1 MPMKPVSL
9 SVVIVSWNAK
19 AYLEECLQSLA
30 EDVYD
35 GPMEIVVV
43 DNASS
48 DGSADM
54 VKRQFPAVTLIRN
67 AANLG
72 FSKANNIG
80 IRRCTGDYIALV
92 NSDIHVLKGCL
103 SELVAFSESQAD
115 VGVVG
120 PKIIGRDGKRQVSH
134 KGFPRLWNSLC
145 RALALD
151 VLLPR
156 MALFNGYLKWHEAPD
171 GVTPVDIL
179 SGCFLVAKRR
189 AIDQVG
195 LLDERFFIYGED
207 MDWCKRFWQGGW
219 KAMFVPEA
227 RAIHYGGASS
237 ANAPLRFAVEMQR
250 ADCQYWAKHHTDWAS
265 STYVAISMLDHS
277 TRWAGHG
284 LAAILRS
291 GTPSASHRHRAAC
304 AAACLRWLVFE
315 RGTAAAPP
323 GGVAIKTNESS
334 SPP

>member
-1 MPMKPVSL
+1 MKPVSL

-30 EDVYD
+30 KDVYD

-54 VKRQFPAVTLIRN
+54 VERQFPAVTLIRN

-92 NSDIHVLKGCL
+92 NSDIHVLKKCL
-103 SELVAFSESQAD
+103 SALVTFCESHAE

-120 PKIIGRDGKRQVSH
+120 PKIIGRDGKRQVSY

-156 MALFNGYLKWHEAPD
+156 LALFNGYLQWHEVPD
-171 GVTPVDIL
+171 QVTPVDIL

-189 AIDQVG
+189 AVDAVG
-195 LLDERFFIYGED
+195 LLDEGFFIYGED
-207 MDWCKRFWQGGW
+207 MDWCKRFWQAGW
-219 KAMFVPEA
+219 QVVFVPSAE
-227 RAIHYGGASS
+227 AIHYGGASS
-237 ANAPLRFAVEMQR
+237 SNAPLRFSIEMQR
-250 ADCQYWAKHHTDWAS
+250 ADCQYWAKHHSRTAS
-265 STYVAISMLDHS
+265 GLYVLICFVHHAVRI
-277 TRWAGHG
+277 AGHS
-284 LAAILRS
+284 I
-291 GTPSASHRHRAAC
+291 ASIANRRLSSDRMQKAKC
-304 AAACLRWLVFE
+304 SAACLRWMAVDRL
-315 RGTAAAPP
+315 RRTSGSSAPLH
-323 GGVAIKTNESS
+323 GS
-334 SPP
+334 

>member
-1 MPMKPVSL
+1 MRMTPVSL

-72 FSKANNIG
+72 FSRANNIG

-103 SELVAFSESQAD
+103 SELVAFCESQAD

-156 MALFNGYLKWHEAPD
+156 MALFNGYLQWHEAPD

-207 MDWCKRFWQGGW
+207 MDWCKRFWHAGW
-219 KAMFVPEA
+219 QVVFVPFAE
-227 RAIHYGGASS
+227 AIHYGGASS
-237 ANAPLRFAVEMQR
+237 SNAPLRFSIEMQR
-250 ADCQYWAKHHTDWAS
+250 ADCQYWAKHHSRTAS
-265 STYVAISMLDHS
+265 SLYVLISYVHHVV
-277 TRWAGHG
+277 RIAGHSIASMTNRR
-284 LAAILRS
+284 LASDRMQKAKCS
-291 GTPSASHRHRAAC
+291 
-304 AAACLRWLVFE
+304 AACLRWMAVDRL
-315 RGTAAAPP
+315 RGRSGSSAPLH
-323 GGVAIKTNESS
+323 GS
-334 SPP
+334 